1 MVDAITTQYLAMQQG
16 QTQQEVSTAVLKS
29 AIDGAIQNGDNL
41 EGMIRSAGAAS
52 LGASDRQ
59 IQQGLAITD
68 PSLGRAIDL
77 TV

>member
-16 QTQQEVSTAVLKS
+16 QTQQEASTAVLKS
-29 AIDGAIQNGDNL
+29 AIDGAVQNGDNV
-41 EGMIRSAGAAS
+41 EQMIHSAGATS

-59 IQQGLAITD
+59 IQEGLAITD
-68 PSLGRAIDL
+68 PSMGQHIDL